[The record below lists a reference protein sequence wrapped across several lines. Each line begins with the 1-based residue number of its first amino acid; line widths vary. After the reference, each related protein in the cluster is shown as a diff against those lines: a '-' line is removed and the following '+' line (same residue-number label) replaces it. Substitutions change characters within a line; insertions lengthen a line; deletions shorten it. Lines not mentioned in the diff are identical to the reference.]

1 MNMRLMTRLILGIVI
16 MISICFSIFTTTVVV
31 IINRLVESGAST
43 GSMIFTVIFSAALIL
58 GIFMVLV
65 VLYFVSILK
74 NAVRFA
80 VTSFEEKS
88 TALASGKRIQ
98 FDNSRLDT
106 SFGLDQMSIAF
117 NQNLEIMA
125 RLLNDISTMHELHIQ
140 GSYKMSIDASPYTG
154 SYEKIVLGINEMVE
168 HHTSSKT
175 AILSCITDI
184 VDGDFAALIKQF
196 PGDESYINDSIE
208 GLRNNIRNI
217 ADSIN
222 NVAINAQAGN
232 LDFYM
237 DPNMYKGEWV
247 GIIQE
252 LNGILTA
259 IRKPLKETTAILSA
273 LQQGEFNNRVEGEF
287 SGEFLVIKNA
297 INATC
302 NSISSYIKEINSV
315 LLELAGG
322 DLRRQIERPY
332 VGEFASIKDS
342 INNIIGSLNNTM
354 SEISNALS
362 QVLGGADLISER
374 AGNLADGVIAQA
386 ASIEELNCSIEL
398 INSQTKQT
406 SESAVEANSLSRESA
421 DRAQKGNDSM
431 GQMVEA
437 MTQIKESSAN
447 ISKIVSTIQDIA
459 FQTNLLAL
467 NASVEAARAG
477 EHGKG
482 FSVVA
487 DEVRSLAGRSQT
499 AATETTEL
507 IKDSIERVEA
517 GSSIVGATSESLD
530 AIVEGAGTVLDII
543 SSISIAAKEQAESIA
558 QVSSGLTQISHVVQ
572 NNSADS
578 KDTATASEELNAQVH
593 ALQELISY
601 FKL

>member
-1 MNMRLMTRLILGIVI
+1 MRLMTRLILGIVA
-16 MISICFSIFTTTVVV
+16 MLTICFGIFTSTVVV
-31 IINRLVESGAST
+31 IINRMVDSGAPT
-43 GSMIFTVIFSAALIL
+43 GNMIFTVIGFAALIL

-74 NAVRFA
+74 NAVKFS
-80 VTSFEEKS
+80 VKSFEEKS
-88 TALASGKRIQ
+88 IALASGSSIQ
-98 FDNSRLDT
+98 FDNTKLDT

-125 RLLNDISTMHELHIQ
+125 RLIKDISTMHGLHIQ
-140 GSYKMSIDASPYTG
+140 GSYKMSIDTSPYSG
-154 SYEKIVLGINEMVE
+154 SYKTIVTGINEMVE

-175 AILSCITDI
+175 EILSCITDI
-184 VDGDFAALIKQF
+184 VDGDFGASIRQY
-196 PGDESYINDSIE
+196 PGDESYINESIE

-222 NVAINAQAGN
+222 SVAINAQSGN
-232 LDFYM
+232 VDFYM

-273 LQQGEFNNRVEGEF
+273 LQEGEFDKRVEGEF
-287 SGEFLVIKNA
+287 GGEFLVIKNA
-297 INATC
+297 INSTC
-302 NSISSYIKEINSV
+302 DAISSYIAEINMI
-315 LLELAGG
+315 LLGLAGG

-342 INNIIGSLNNTM
+342 INNIINSLNNTI
-354 SEISNALS
+354 SEISSALNH
-362 QVLGGADLISER
+362 VLSGADLISER
-374 AGNLADGVIAQA
+374 ATNLAEGAVAQA
-386 ASIEELNCSIEL
+386 ASLEELNTTIEF

-406 SESAVEANSLSRESA
+406 SESATKADSLSKESA
-421 DRAQKGNDSM
+421 ERAQNGNAAM
-431 GQMVEA
+431 VKMVEA
-437 MTQIKESSAN
+437 MSQIKESSNN
-447 ISKIVSTIQDIA
+447 ISQIVNTIQDIA

-487 DEVRSLAGRSQT
+487 DEVRTLASRSQA
-499 AATETTEL
+499 AATETTGL
-507 IKDSIERVEA
+507 IQDSIERVES
-517 GSSIVGATSESLD
+517 GSSIVGTTSESLD
-530 AIVEGAGTVLDII
+530 AIVEGAGTVVNII
-543 SSISIAAKEQAESIA
+543 SSISVAAKDQAESIA
-558 QVSSGLTQISHVVQ
+558 QVGTGLAQIANVVQ

-578 KDTATASEELNAQVH
+578 KDTATASEELNSHAQ
-593 ALQELISY
+593 ALKQLVSY